1 MKRAL
6 HALALTGLL
15 RALPG
20 IIKIAARRDK
30 RVRDHL
36 VSSDCVVQ
44 IRLRDGSRARHYIF
58 RRGSITARSGTHKS
72 PDVDMVF
79 KTAAVAL
86 SMMRPDPDYAVV
98 ITR

>member
-20 IIKIAARRDK
+20 IIKVAARRDK

-36 VSSDCVVQ
+36 VSLDCVVQ
-44 IRLRDGSRARHYIF
+44 IRLRDGSRAPHYIF
-58 RRGSITARSGTHKS
+58 RRGSITARSGMHKS
-72 PDVDMVF
+72 PGVDMVF

-98 ITR
+98 I